1 MYNEKIDR
9 LIDGWKDELIE
20 TIRRWVAIDSQ
31 ADESAPAPNAPF
43 GPAVRSMLDLALA
56 DAQAMGFETEDVD
69 GYAGVVRL
77 GSGEQTMGILAHL
90 DIVPAGD
97 GWTHAPF
104 GGELAEGKLFG
115 RGTVDDKGPAV
126 AALYAMRA
134 VREAGVPLRDGV
146 HLILGCDEEN
156 GMADMRY
163 YREHR
168 QVPDYA
174 FSPDAE
180 FPLINIEKGGLH
192 VLLRATGGD
201 EEAARIPVYSLHAG
215 ERVNVVPGVATAEV
229 GTSQVSAQE
238 MNQLFASRGLKVQA
252 TDLGNGRARLE
263 ATGVGAHAS
272 MPHLGVNAA
281 GLLLMALKELG
292 AGGSSAQ
299 AIAALADKLGLEG
312 NGRSLGIEMSDEKS
326 GELTCNLGL
335 LRYDGGELCAHLDIR
350 YPLCANETDL
360 CGRMV
365 YALTGTPL
373 SVSRGGGHPV
383 HYVPEEH
390 KVVKGLLKV
399 YHDLTGLPARPIAIG
414 GGTYSQT
421 MPNTVA
427 FGINFPGDEDP
438 CHMPDEYV
446 DVDKLMLSV
455 KIMAH
460 AIEKLAG
467 GQ

>member
-9 LIDGWKDELIE
+9 LIDGWRDELIE

-43 GPAVRSMLDLALA
+43 GPAVREMLDLALA
-56 DAQAMGFETEDVD
+56 DAKGMGFETEDVD

-77 GSGEQTMGILAHL
+77 GGGEQTMGILAHL
-90 DIVPAGD
+90 DVVPAGE

-104 GGELAEGKLFG
+104 GGEVAEGKLFG
-115 RGTVDDKGPAV
+115 RGTVDDKGPAA

-134 VREAGVPLRDGV
+134 VREAGVSLRDGV
-146 HLILGCDEEN
+146 QLILGCDEEN

-168 QVPDYA
+168 KAPDYA

-192 VLLRATGGD
+192 VTLCAPGG
-201 EEAARIPVYSLHAG
+201 EEEEARIPVYSLHAG
-215 ERVNVVPGVATAEV
+215 ERVNVVPGTATAEV
-229 GTSQVSAQE
+229 GTRQVSVQE
-238 MNQLFASRGLKVQA
+238 MNALFAEKGLKVQA
-252 TDLGNGRARLE
+252 TELKNGRARLE

-281 GLLLMALKELG
+281 GMLLIALRELG
-292 AGGSSAQ
+292 AGGGSAQ

-312 NGRSLGIEMSDEKS
+312 SGRSLGIEMSDEKS

-335 LRYDGGELCAHLDIR
+335 LRYDGCELCAHLDIR

-365 YALTGTPL
+365 HALTGTPI
-373 SVSRGGGHPV
+373 SVSREGGHPV

-390 KVVKGLLKV
+390 KVVKGLLEV

-427 FGINFPGDEDP
+427 FGINFPGDADP

-446 DVDKLMLSV
+446 EIDKLMLSV

-467 GQ
+467 EQ

>member
-9 LIDGWKDELIE
+9 LIDGWKDEIIE
-20 TIRRWVAIDSQ
+20 TIQRWVAIDSQ

-43 GPAVRSMLDLALA
+43 GPAVRGMLDVALA
-56 DAQAMGFETEDVD
+56 DAQRLGFETEDVD

-104 GGELAEGKLFG
+104 GGEIADGKLFG
-115 RGTVDDKGPAV
+115 RGTSDDKGPAV
-126 AALYAMRA
+126 AALFAMRA
-134 VREAGVPLRDGV
+134 VREAGVELKDGV
-146 HLILGCDEEN
+146 QLILGCDEEN
-156 GMADMRY
+156 GMGDMKY

-168 QVPDYA
+168 KAPDYA
-174 FSPDAE
+174 FSPDADY
-180 FPLINIEKGGLH
+180 PLINIEKGGLH
-192 VLLRATGGD
+192 VVLGAQGG
-201 EEAARIPVYSLHAG
+201 EEDAARIPVYSLHAG
-215 ERVNVVPGVATAEV
+215 ERVNVVPGTATAEV
-229 GTSQVSAQE
+229 GTRVVSAEE
-238 MNQLFASRGLKVQA
+238 MNAVFARKGLKVTA

-281 GLLLMALKELG
+281 GLLLLALRELG
-292 AGGSSAQ
+292 AGGGSAK
-299 AIAALADKLGLEG
+299 AIDALAEKLGLEG
-312 NGRSLGIEMSDEKS
+312 DGRSLNIALSDEKS
-326 GELTCNLGL
+326 GSLTCNLGL
-335 LRYDGGELCAHLDIR
+335 LRYDGASLQAHLDIR
-350 YPLCANETDL
+350 YPLCATETDL

-365 YALTGTPL
+365 LALTGTPL
-373 SVSRGGGHPV
+373 SVSRTGGHPV

-390 KVVKGLLKV
+390 KLVKGLLEV
-399 YHDLTGLPARPIAIG
+399 YHDLTGLPAKAIAIG

-427 FGINFPGDEDP
+427 FGINFPGDADP
-438 CHMPDEYV
+438 CHMPDEFV
-446 DVDKLMLSV
+446 FIDKLMLSV
-455 KIMAH
+455 RIMAH

-467 GQ
+467 R